1 VEAQTSAQLRAA
13 VADVLANMTP
23 VIDLDDAFAM
33 QVRHSTIESALGAAY
48 AAGAYA
54 A

>member
-1 VEAQTSAQLRAA
+1 MEAQTSAQLRAA
-13 VADVLANMTP
+13 LAAVIADMAG

-48 AAGAYA
+48 AAGA
-54 A
+54 